1 MIPSRPWRKGFA
13 RFALILGSL
22 SMLWLGAGAFGLFPL
37 VLSLPGES
45 SVRVHA
51 AVTIACLLAAAWGYW
66 ND

>member
-1 MIPSRPWRKGFA
+1 MIPSRLWRKGLA

-22 SMLWLGAGAFGLFPL
+22 SMLWLVAGTFGFLPF

-51 AVTIACLLAAAWGYW
+51 AVTIACLLVAAWGYW